1 MIKLHLMAIL
11 AFKCRPKKGSYMS
24 FLYLF
29 AKRFVAGEELEEAMP
44 PIKELNEKGIMV
56 TFDHLG
62 ENVNT
67 EQEATAAADS
77 YLQILEVIQ
86 REPQIQ
92 YLIETH
98 SDGP

>member
-1 MIKLHLMAIL
+1 
-11 AFKCRPKKGSYMS
+11 MS